1 MMYVRPMPTPRKKI
15 AEIRIN
21 QNRRL
26 RIPAK
31 SCIVSSRCPSI
42 RLLKNLFGVDGF
54 FSRRI
59 PDAKAD
65 YLPKA
70 AKGIAWRG
78 RWRRLVGPCVTRK
91 CCEIPTQPK
100 GGHRRSKLAVVL
112 ALICEPGRAL
122 IGQSGGARVPAR
134 QID

>member
-1 MMYVRPMPTPRKKI
+1 MLVD
-15 AEIRIN
+15 ERIYTRTG
-21 QNRRL
+21 QV
-26 RIPAK
+26 PEM
-31 SCIVSSRCPSI
+31 S
-42 RLLKNLFGVDGF
+42 VDKM
-54 FSRRI
+54 S
-59 PDAKAD
+59 AD

-134 QID
+134 QIDAQLSLKFSCKTCGDVVDLRSVQISRSATDSAAEVEAG